1 MILIP
6 CMNEK
11 LFDDTLEILTVRQHD
26 TSLSKLQTSTNTVWF
41 NFEQLIVTVQNMREF
56 GSRMLEVMSWH

>member
-1 MILIP
+1 
-6 CMNEK
+6 MNEK
-11 LFDDTLEILTVRQHD
+11 LYDDTLEILTVRQHD

-41 NFEQLIVTVQNMREF
+41 NFEQLIVTVQNIREF

>member
-1 MILIP
+1 
-6 CMNEK
+6 MNEK

>member
-1 MILIP
+1 
-6 CMNEK
+6 MNEK
-11 LFDDTLEILTVRQHD
+11 LYDDTLEILTVRQHD